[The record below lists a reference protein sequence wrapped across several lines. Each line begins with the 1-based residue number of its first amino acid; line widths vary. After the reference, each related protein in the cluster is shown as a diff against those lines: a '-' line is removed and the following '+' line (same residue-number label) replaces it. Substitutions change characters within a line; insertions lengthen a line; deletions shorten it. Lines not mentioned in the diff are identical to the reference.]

1 LYRLGVIVKLAE
13 TGDYA
18 VIIYAGHNG
27 TVLVAPLHQA
37 GFPLPD
43 DAVAVAVDLGQQRGI
58 VRCDL
63 LRAITPAEIS
73 QSVDRLAQDDRQK
86 VKEGVKLVMDL

>member
-1 LYRLGVIVKLAE
+1 MYRLGVIVKLAE
-13 TGDYA
+13 TGD
-18 VIIYAGHNG
+18 YAGHNG

-43 DAVAVAVDLGQQRGI
+43 DAVAVDLGQQRGI